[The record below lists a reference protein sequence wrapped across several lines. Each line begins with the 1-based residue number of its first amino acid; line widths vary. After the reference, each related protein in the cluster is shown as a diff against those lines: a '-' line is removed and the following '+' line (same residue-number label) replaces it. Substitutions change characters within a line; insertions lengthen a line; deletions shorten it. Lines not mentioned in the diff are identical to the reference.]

1 MTRRDGRS
9 VAKNAAL
16 LPKNVFVYMLHP
28 GHTVYDAVCWVCS
41 MFIGRARE
49 LAALEQR
56 YDAKGGQLVL
66 LAGRRRIGKTF
77 LLQRFVNRHPGR
89 AIFYQATRQAE
100 SRELAAFT
108 ELVAREIGGLP
119 PQYAFPSWE
128 TALEFVTEHAGD
140 ERIVV
145 ILDEYPYL
153 TESTRGL
160 SSILQRWW
168 DRSAQSSR
176 VLLVLCGSEQAV
188 MDDLDSGAAP
198 LHQRFTLKLRLEAL
212 AYDEAAELLPR
223 LDAVD
228 CIRVY
233 AILGGTPLYVRE
245 WDTDATLRANVL
257 RLFGDPRSA
266 LIDAVR
272 LALHTD
278 LGDATAAYRA
288 LSAVAAGQTK
298 RNQILQRAQITNE
311 RTLSRLE
318 DLGLLAKRVP
328 ITEGAASRRGLFTVV
343 DPYFR
348 FWFRFIEPHL
358 AAIDRGFGKQ
368 LVDETILPQLDGH
381 IGHVFEEIARTFVAR
396 LVHAGELEA
405 TDVGSWWSTDGQHEI
420 DIVGMRSRPTFVG
433 SVKWRPA
440 PLGRD
445 VYTNL
450 ADHARALGVDD
461 SIPWIL
467 VGRGGVERSLMKAV
481 PNLRG
486 FSARDLYRR

>member
-1 MTRRDGRS
+1 
-9 VAKNAAL
+9 
-16 LPKNVFVYMLHP
+16 
-28 GHTVYDAVCWVCS
+28 
-41 MFIGRARE
+41 MFIGRAQE
-49 LAALEQR
+49 LAALEAR
-56 YDAKGGQLVL
+56 YSAKGGQLVL

-77 LLQRFVNRHPGR
+77 LLQQFVSRHAGR
-89 AIFYQATRQAE
+89 AIFYQATRQSE

-108 ELVAREIGGLP
+108 DLVAREIGGLP
-119 PQYAFPSWE
+119 PHYAFPSWE
-128 TALEFVTEHAGD
+128 AALAFVTEHAGN

-176 VLLVLCGSEQAV
+176 VMLVVCGSEQAV
-188 MDDLDSGAAP
+188 MDDLDRGAAP

-212 AYDEAAELLPR
+212 AYDEAAKLLPR

-228 CIRVY
+228 CVRVF

-245 WDTDATLRANVL
+245 WDTATTLRANLL

-266 LIDAVR
+266 LVDAIR
-272 LALHTD
+272 LTLQTD

-318 DLGLLAKRVP
+318 DLGLLVKRVP
-328 ITEGAASRRGLFTVV
+328 ITEGAASRRGVYTVA

-348 FWFRFIEPHL
+348 FWFRFIEPNL

-368 LVDETILPQLDGH
+368 LVDETILPQLDSH
-381 IGHVFEEIARTFVAR
+381 VGHVFEEIARTFVSR
-396 LVHAGELEA
+396 LVQSGDLEA
-405 TDVGSWWSTDGQHEI
+405 HDVGSWWSTDGEHEI
-420 DIVGMRSRPTFVG
+420 DIVGMRSRPAFVG
-433 SVKWRPA
+433 SVKWRA
-440 PLGRD
+440 ALLGRD
-445 VYTNL
+445 VYNNL

-467 VGRGGVERSLMKAV
+467 VGRGGVERSLLKAMPHV
-481 PNLRG
+481 RG